1 MRKVKIAIA
10 VISLLIIVV
19 VGNSSGFAIPS
30 VQATSDD
37 GNDTQQTSQGVIQLE
52 LTPPETIVQSDNLQ
66 NPSIQESLKQQ
77 QQQQQQPVN
86 LSSGKQQDNQGNTR
100 SQGAQN
106 NLPNTGDPFSLC
118 NPYGGPCKP

>member
-10 VISLLIIVV
+10 VISLLIIVA
-19 VGNSSGFAIPS
+19 VGNYSGFAIPS

-37 GNDTQQTSQGVIQLE
+37 GNDTQQTSQGVTQLE

-86 LSSGKQQDNQGNTR
+86 LSSGKQQDNQGNTG

-106 NLPNTGDPFSLC
+106 NLPNTGDPFKSL
-118 NPYGGPCKP
+118 

>member
-1 MRKVKIAIA
+1 VH
-10 VISLLIIVV
+10 S
-19 VGNSSGFAIPS
+19 
-30 VQATSDD
+30 TSDD
-37 GNDTQQTSQGVIQLE
+37 GNDTQQTSQDVIQLE

-77 QQQQQQPVN
+77 QQQLN
-86 LSSGKQQDNQGNTR
+86 FSSGKQQDNQGNIG

-118 NPYGGPCKP
+118 NPYGGPCKAE